1 MRRKMADMMTKR
13 AEFLA
18 GIKNTLPILLGVL
31 PFGLIYGAS
40 AQQAHMPSSVAQAMS
55 SIVFAGSA
63 QFVIV
68 QLIAAG
74 VVPAGIIILTATIIN
89 LRHMLYSASL
99 APYLK
104 QLSPFWQ
111 MLLAYLL
118 TDEVYAVA
126 ITHYQQRS
134 KSHYQHW
141 YFLGGGLA
149 LWTIWQAS
157 TAVGILLGAHIP
169 ASWSLDFA
177 LPLTFIALVVP
188 AIKRWADALV
198 MGIAGVVAVLTA
210 QFPLDSG
217 LLTAVCIGIIVGM
230 LIETTSKKRRTPDIE
245 RDNERAAYPLEPFS
259 EHAGREQE

>member
-1 MRRKMADMMTKR
+1 MTKR
-13 AEFLA
+13 AEFFA
-18 GIKNTLPILLGVL
+18 GMKDTLPILLGVL

-40 AQQAHMPSSVAQAMS
+40 AQQAHLPSTVAQAMS

-68 QLIAAG
+68 QLIATG
-74 VVPAGIIILTATIIN
+74 IVPAGIIILTAAIIN

-104 QLSPFWQ
+104 RLGPLWQ

-126 ITHYQQRS
+126 ITHFQQRS
-134 KSHYQHW
+134 DNAHKHW
-141 YFLGGGLA
+141 YFLGGGLS
-149 LWTIWQAS
+149 LWSIWQTS

-198 MGIAGVVAVLTA
+198 VIITGIVAVLAA
-210 QFPLDSG
+210 QFPLNSG
-217 LLTAVCIGIIVGM
+217 LLTSVCIGVIVGM
-230 LIETTSKKRRTPDIE
+230 LIEAKSKKRSMPGAG
-245 RDNERAAYPLEPFS
+245 NEHSVFHPEEHPLP
-259 EHAGREQE
+259 EHARGEREQ